1 MAGGWPIDTVI
12 GMSQPN
18 GPMQNISP
26 DSSGLPAPSMH
37 ALGMGAW
44 ASEIQMLRVLRRVAD
59 MIGMTLQEVSLEH
72 REKTFAELARDR
84 GVPRQ
89 EMLEAITAALRFG
102 EPIGALWHQRDTAMR
117 EAERLMDEQPP
128 KRKRRE
134 QLARE
139 QSVKDQDAK
148 DRRDARAPKRD
159 GRGVDGE
166 GHLDIRA

>member
-1 MAGGWPIDTVI
+1 MAGRWLIDTVI

-37 ALGMGAW
+37 ALGMGVW
-44 ASEIQMLRVLRRVAD
+44 ASEIQMLRVLRQVAD
-59 MIGMTLQEVSLEH
+59 MVGMTLQEVSLEH
-72 REKTFAELARDR
+72 REKTFSELARER

-89 EMLEAITAALRFG
+89 EVLEAIASALRFG

-117 EAERLMDEQPP
+117 EAERLMDEHPP

-134 QLARE
+134 QLTRE
-139 QSVKDQDAK
+139 QNVKDQEAK
-148 DRRDARAPKRD
+148 DRRAAKAPKRD
-159 GRGVDGE
+159 NHGVDGE
-166 GHLDIRA
+166 GHLDVRA